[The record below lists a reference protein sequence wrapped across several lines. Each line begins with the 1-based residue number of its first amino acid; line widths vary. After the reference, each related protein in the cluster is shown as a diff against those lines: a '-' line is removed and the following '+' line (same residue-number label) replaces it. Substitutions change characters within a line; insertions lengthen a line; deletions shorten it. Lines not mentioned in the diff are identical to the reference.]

1 MNGTISNTTSEKPFI
16 SESGLVLTVYIL
28 YLLGFCTGITALIG
42 VIVAHV
48 RASSASE
55 VSRSHFRFQI
65 RTFWIGMLYLIVGTL
80 LTFVV
85 IGALLLIWWLFW
97 TLIRIIK
104 GMLLLNDG
112 KPISKPSSWMFG

>member
-1 MNGTISNTTSEKPFI
+1 
-16 SESGLVLTVYIL
+16 
-28 YLLGFCTGITALIG
+28 
-42 VIVAHV
+42 
-48 RASSASE
+48 
-55 VSRSHFRFQI
+55 
-65 RTFWIGMLYLIVGTL
+65 MLYLVVGSL

-112 KPISKPSSWMFG
+112 KPISKPSSWMYG